1 MDNLNPGTILLVG
14 FRPDSFWMTEI
25 FQTNDFDFIGDHH
38 VFMKVYV
45 CKKPCS
51 RKNRIFVRH
60 CQLIWLSKFF
70 KAKYPRT
77 NIFEASFD
85 LKISKKISKNIILVD
100 YDCLD

>member
-25 FQTNDFDFIGDHH
+25 FQTNDFNVIKNHH

-45 CKKPCS
+45 WKKLCS
-51 RKNRIFVRH
+51 KMNKILLRH